1 MELKHLKS
9 LKIDNS
15 VTKMRGRIFLVWI
28 LLYSAVLRFWRLG
41 QIPPLID
48 QSFLL
53 ARYTSAFLSLAS
65 VFLLYYYS
73 KVVFKNVRLALLSAF
88 VFMIAPWVLEQGRIV
103 SQPNNSLFFILIIL
117 LWARVVKQALIRIL
131 LYASIFLILYIIY
144 PQFWLFKTNH
154 FNVSLINVL
163 NNIFILLSPEFFF
176 FKNPTFWWGGVRDF
190 GILYLAWLP
199 FLLVGLNDVVVNK
212 KQRILLW
219 ISIVL
224 LISVTSPFFP
234 ESREFFIVTPFISLI
249 VASGIY
255 KFFSRN
261 DLLTRVLFFIV
272 FVFMIYEIVQYFH
285 YYTIHYPQQIL
296 GNRGHINE
304 PF

>member
-1 MELKHLKS
+1 
-9 LKIDNS
+9 
-15 VTKMRGRIFLVWI
+15 MRKTNLLFVV
-28 LLYSAVLRFWRLG
+28 LLYSFILRFWRLG

-48 QSFLL
+48 QSLFL
-53 ARYTSAFLSLAS
+53 ARLTNAFLSLMS

-73 KVVFKNVRLALLSAF
+73 KVLFKNVRLALLSAYIF
-88 VFMIAPWVLEQGRIV
+88 AIAPWVLEQGRIY
-103 SQPNNSLFFILIIL
+103 SQANVALFILLAFLTVTIKL
-117 LWARVVKQALIRIL
+117 KS
-131 LYASIFLILYIIY
+131 LYLKLFLSSIFYFLFSISY
-144 PQFWLFKTNH
+144 PQFWLFKMSQ
-154 FNVSLINVL
+154 FELSLNNVL
-163 NNIFILLSPEFFF
+163 NNIFIILSPEFFF

-199 FLLVGLNDVVVNK
+199 FLLVGLNDVFVIK
-212 KQRILLW
+212 KPRILLW
-219 ISIVL
+219 IGIVL
-224 LISVTSPFFP
+224 LISVASPFFP
-234 ESREFFIVTPFISLI
+234 ESREFFIITPFISLI

-261 DLLTRVLFFIV
+261 DLLTRVLFFLV
-272 FVFMIYEIVQYFH
+272 FVFMIYEIIQYFH